1 MAVPTVH
8 LSRPEVGSNGTTF
21 GKLDIIACL
30 NQFQWAMRNYE
41 TFSNINEG
49 LFSSGSANVNIAQN
63 LCKLRFKQGKGMKN
77 FTAKEHIEKGA
88 IVW

>member
-1 MAVPTVH
+1 
-8 LSRPEVGSNGTTF
+8 
-21 GKLDIIACL
+21 
-30 NQFQWAMRNYE
+30 MRNYE

-49 LFSSGSANVNIAQN
+49 LFSSGSANVNIVQN

-77 FTAKEHIEKGA
+77 FTAKEHIEKRA